1 MTEAPSPN
9 HVTATRFSPRILK
22 ARAWPTAIGTIAPMW
37 LTIATMP
44 RLGSAKCTLAS
55 RPRAGPS
62 TRPMYCARIRHGSS
76 PRTMCTRHV
85 PLRRRRD
92 VLWTKSQPG
101 ADRGALVPAARVE
114 AAGDLALLVEEQA
127 PLLDAAVQQH
137 VAEHVDQLGPREP
150 DVRERARR
158 VRLVGESHGH
168 RAYLDPAVRLT
179 TTDFSSV

>member
-62 TRPMYCARIRHGSS
+62 TRPMYWARIRHGSS
-76 PRTMCTRHV
+76 PRMMCTAMSRCVAVATSSGRRASPV
-85 PLRRRRD
+85 P
-92 VLWTKSQPG
+92 T
-101 ADRGALVPAARVE
+101 AA
-114 AAGDLALLVEEQA
+114 
-127 PLLDAAVQQH
+127 PSF
-137 VAEHVDQLGPREP
+137 PRP
-150 DVRERARR
+150 V
-158 VRLVGESHGH
+158 
-168 RAYLDPAVRLT
+168 
-179 TTDFSSV
+179 